1 MLSGD
6 EAACAEA
13 RDLIPEVETATV
25 KRGIKRGSAA
35 GMGARANVTFNSAA
49 IHVAP
54 QRARELIRE
63 AAKRG
68 LQNRDNV
75 SLWKPEAPYVRTL
88 QMRSSIDSGR
98 RLLTY
103 HSNDP
108 IELFN
113 SAPEV
118 EILDEIKEQ

>member
-1 MLSGD
+1 
-6 EAACAEA
+6 
-13 RDLIPEVETATV
+13 
-25 KRGIKRGSAA
+25 
-35 GMGARANVTFNSAA
+35 
-49 IHVAP
+49 VAP